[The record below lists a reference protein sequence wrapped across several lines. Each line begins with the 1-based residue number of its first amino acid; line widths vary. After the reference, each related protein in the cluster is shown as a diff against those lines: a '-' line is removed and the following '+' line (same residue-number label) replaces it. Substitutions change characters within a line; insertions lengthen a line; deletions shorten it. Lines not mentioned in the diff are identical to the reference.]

1 MKRYLIIFVL
11 LLSAATLSAQTVANL
26 VATGS
31 NIKWYAAATGGTA
44 LATTTALVNGTTYY
58 ASQTVNGVESTARLA
73 VTATVNPQPQGSLSA
88 NGPLCATGAGMLV
101 WSKTAGTGPYTVVY
115 NDGTANRTATGVVS
129 TTAFAVF
136 TTPVTSTTTYTLV
149 SVQDAYCS
157 RSTGFTGGSAT
168 ITVNPNPIADAG
180 SATAAICQSG
190 TSAALGGSYSGGAT
204 AAIWSAPSGT
214 FSNNTGSTPN
224 TATFTAASNST
235 TPITLT
241 LTTSGGSCGT
251 TTATKQITVNPLPTP
266 TFTAQPGATANTA
279 TDVTYTTESGKSN
292 YVWVYPGTLTT
303 DYTITSGGGNTNSVT
318 LKYVTTGSKTVTIN
332 YTTNACTAASATSST
347 ATTVTSAVILAIG
360 DTYGG
365 GKVAYILV
373 SGDAGYDASTQ
384 HGLIAATS
392 DQSTGIIWAKTTY
405 QSTAVAGTLNT
416 IGSGSANTDK
426 IIAQNG
432 AGSTYAAGLARAYN
446 GGGFNDWYLPSIEEL
461 KKLYLSK
468 GTIGGYT
475 TSGYYLY
482 YWSSTEGSAAG
493 ANCQGFG
500 DGSVYL
506 VDGKSGIYNVR
517 AVRSF

>member
-1 MKRYLIIFVL
+1 
-11 LLSAATLSAQTVANL
+11 
-26 VATGS
+26 
-31 NIKWYAAATGGTA
+31 

-129 TTAFAVF
+129 TTAFAVY

-157 RSTGFTGGSAT
+157 RSSGFTG
-168 ITVNPNPIADAG
+168 
-180 SATAAICQSG
+180 
-190 TSAALGGSYSGGAT
+190 
-204 AAIWSAPSGT
+204 
-214 FSNNTGSTPN
+214 N
-224 TATFTAASNST
+224 TAT
-235 TPITLT
+235 
-241 LTTSGGSCGT
+241 
-251 TTATKQITVNPLPTP
+251 ITVNPLPTP

-279 TDVTYTTESGKSN
+279 TDVTYTTESGKSS
-292 YVWVYPGTLTT
+292 YVWTYPGTLTT

-318 LKYVTTGSKTVTIN
+318 LKYVTTGIKTVTIN

-347 ATTVTSAVILAIG
+347 ATTVTSNLLAIG
-360 DTYGG
+360 DAYQGG
-365 GKVAYILV
+365 IVAYLFVI
-373 SGDAGYDASTQ
+373 GDAGFNASVQ
-384 HGLIAATS
+384 HGLIAATA
-392 DQSTGIIWAKTTY
+392 DQTGDNSHGIIWAIPAFQNALVT
-405 QSTAVAGTLNT
+405 GTLTT

-446 GGGFNDWYLPSIEEL
+446 GGGFSDWYLPSYREL
-461 KKLYLSK
+461 EQLYINK
-468 GTIGGYT
+468 AKIGSFLDNYYFASDQCLVDGYPDRAR
-475 TSGYYLY
+475 SLY
-482 YWSSTEGSAAG
+482 
-493 ANCQGFG
+493 FG
-500 DGSVYL
+500 DGAYSWST
-506 VDGKSGIYNVR
+506 KSAPYHVR